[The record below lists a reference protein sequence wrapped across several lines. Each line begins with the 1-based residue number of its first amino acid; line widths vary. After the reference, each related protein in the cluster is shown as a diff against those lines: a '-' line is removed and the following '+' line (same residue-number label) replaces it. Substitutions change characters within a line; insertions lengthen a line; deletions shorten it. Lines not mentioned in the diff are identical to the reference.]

1 MRKWRI
7 EDSEELYNITGW
19 GTSYFGIN
27 DKGHVVVTPRKDGV
41 EVDLK
46 ELVDELQLRDVAA
59 PILVRF
65 PDILDNRIEKIAKIR
80 DNRKRK
86 QFICKEDYIMENCI
100 FCKIAN
106 GEIPSAT
113 LYEDED
119 FRVILDLGPASKGH
133 ALILP
138 KAHAANIYELPDETA
153 GKAMILAKHMATRL
167 RDGLH
172 CDGFNIV
179 QNNGEIA
186 GQTVFHF
193 HMHLIP
199 RYEGDQV
206 GLTWKPGELT
216 DEMKEEILAK
226 VKA

>member
-1 MRKWRI
+1 
-7 EDSEELYNITGW
+7 
-19 GTSYFGIN
+19 
-27 DKGHVVVTPRKDGV
+27 
-41 EVDLK
+41 
-46 ELVDELQLRDVAA
+46 
-59 PILVRF
+59 
-65 PDILDNRIEKIAKIR
+65 
-80 DNRKRK
+80 
-86 QFICKEDYIMENCI
+86 
-100 FCKIAN
+100 
-106 GEIPSAT
+106 
-113 LYEDED
+113 
-119 FRVILDLGPASKGH
+119 
-133 ALILP
+133 
-138 KAHAANIYELPDETA
+138 
-153 GKAMILAKHMATRL
+153 MILAKKMAGKLTDAL
-167 RDGLH
+167 N

>member
-1 MRKWRI
+1 MS
-7 EDSEELYNITGW
+7 D
-19 GTSYFGIN
+19 
-27 DKGHVVVTPRKDGV
+27 
-41 EVDLK
+41 
-46 ELVDELQLRDVAA
+46 
-59 PILVRF
+59 
-65 PDILDNRIEKIAKIR
+65 
-80 DNRKRK
+80 
-86 QFICKEDYIMENCI
+86 CI
-100 FCKIAN
+100 FFKIAN

-138 KAHAANIYELPDETA
+138 KAHAANIYEISDDMA
-153 GKAMILAKHMATRL
+153 AKAMILAKKMATKMTEAL
-167 RDGLH
+167 K

-179 QNNGEIA
+179 QNNGEPA

-206 GLTWKPGELT
+206 GITWKPGTLT
-216 DEMKEEILAK
+216 DEVKNEILEK
-226 VKA
+226 LKSC

>member
-1 MRKWRI
+1 MS
-7 EDSEELYNITGW
+7 D
-19 GTSYFGIN
+19 
-27 DKGHVVVTPRKDGV
+27 
-41 EVDLK
+41 
-46 ELVDELQLRDVAA
+46 
-59 PILVRF
+59 
-65 PDILDNRIEKIAKIR
+65 
-80 DNRKRK
+80 
-86 QFICKEDYIMENCI
+86 CI

-138 KAHAANIYELPDETA
+138 KAHAANIYEISDDMA
-153 GKAMILAKHMATRL
+153 AKAMILAKKMAIKMTEAL
-167 RDGLH
+167 K

-179 QNNGEIA
+179 QNNGELA

-206 GLTWKPGELT
+206 GITWKPGTLT
-216 DEMKEEILAK
+216 DEVKNEILEK
-226 VKA
+226 LKSC

>member
-1 MRKWRI
+1 MS
-7 EDSEELYNITGW
+7 D
-19 GTSYFGIN
+19 
-27 DKGHVVVTPRKDGV
+27 
-41 EVDLK
+41 
-46 ELVDELQLRDVAA
+46 
-59 PILVRF
+59 
-65 PDILDNRIEKIAKIR
+65 
-80 DNRKRK
+80 
-86 QFICKEDYIMENCI
+86 CI

-138 KAHAANIYELPDETA
+138 KAHAANIYEISDDMA
-153 GKAMILAKHMATRL
+153 AKAMILAKKMATKMTEAL
-167 RDGLH
+167 K

-179 QNNGEIA
+179 QNNGEPA

-206 GLTWKPGELT
+206 GLTWKPGTFT
-216 DEMKEEILAK
+216 DEVKNEILEK
-226 VKA
+226 LKSC